1 MRYCILAVLVILAA
15 DSTARAQTVTA
26 GQWRDR
32 GYFAVSGNYQATS
45 SSFTDFLTF
54 PQFVETET
62 VTSLY
67 KVDTAPGLD
76 IAGGVRIWRNMAVGV
91 AVTRFTKTN
100 SATVSASIPHPFFFN
115 APRQVSGEAGG
126 VQHEETAV
134 HIQAAWVAPV
144 GRRWQITV
152 FGGPSLF
159 NVTQGLVA
167 GITVSETYPYDTAT
181 FTSASVQQESKSKV
195 GVNAGVDV
203 AFMFSR
209 NIGVGGVVRFSR
221 STLSFDNASGQAVDV
236 DAGGAQVGTGLRVR
250 F

>member
-1 MRYCILAVLVILAA
+1 MRYSILAVLVILAA

-45 SSFTDFLTF
+45 SSFTDSLTS
-54 PQFVETET
+54 PKFVETET
-62 VTSLY
+62 VTSSY

-115 APRQVSGEAGG
+115 APRQVSGDAGG

-221 STLSFDNASGQAVDV
+221 STLSFDSASGQAVDV